1 MIVFYAA
8 AVGVLLAAGMGE
20 RDTCDMHDGDK
31 VGQSVTGR
39 LVRSWRN
46 VELNLFPA
54 GVSLMKTAHK
64 VGTFLA
70 IATAWKYFMVFKIQ
84 WGWRK

>member
-31 VGQSVTGR
+31 VGHSATGR
-39 LVRSWRN
+39 LVRSRRN
-46 VELNLFPA
+46 VELNPFTA
-54 GVSLMKTAHK
+54 GVPLMKTAHK
-64 VGTFLA
+64 VGTFFSYSNRL
-70 IATAWKYFMVFKIQ
+70 
-84 WGWRK
+84 